1 MVHCLDYLSI
11 YSIYQ
16 NYKGQKGPSNEEEQA
31 KAEQWEFGFIAT
43 PWLLQC
49 LFILLN
55 LVKLSTVKLGKNKML
70 MG

>member
-31 KAEQWEFGFIAT
+31 KAEQWEFGFVAT
-43 PWLLQC
+43 P
-49 LFILLN
+49 
-55 LVKLSTVKLGKNKML
+55 
-70 MG
+70 